1 MRTGILGIL
10 FVCMLMSVSGAEIA
24 IRQPEKPEWKID
36 LTDSCVR
43 ENGVRMADHLSRRRR
58 TVRDDAGA
66 VFRWSVSIDAPKQ
79 NAPHGFL
86 LEFDNGDVVE
96 SLTVNGRPVARFPVK
111 KPFWPGTERAALLPD
126 AEHFRIEFQV
136 RNLTQLYPSWSAI
149 RGRRGVS
156 PSATAARKRNRPFF
170 MPSVPIFS
178 EKFLPGNIFRS
189 N

>member
-43 ENGVRMADHLSRRRR
+43 ENGVRLADHLSRRRR

-86 LEFDNGDVVE
+86 LEVDNGDVVE
-96 SLTVNGRPVARFPVK
+96 SLRTISVCVTDVSNGVAAISSPVAC
-111 KPFWPGTERAALLPD
+111 
-126 AEHFRIEFQV
+126 
-136 RNLTQLYPSWSAI
+136 AI
-149 RGRRGVS
+149 
-156 PSATAARKRNRPFF
+156 A
-170 MPSVPIFS
+170 
-178 EKFLPGNIFRS
+178 
-189 N
+189 

>member
-79 NAPHGFL
+79 NAPHGVL

-111 KPFWPGTERAALLPD
+111 KPYLARDGA
-126 AEHFRIEFQV
+126 
-136 RNLTQLYPSWSAI
+136 
-149 RGRRGVS
+149 GG
-156 PSATAARKRNRPFF
+156 PSAGCGTLPHRIPGPESDAA
-170 MPSVPIFS
+170 VS
-178 EKFLPGNIFRS
+178 ERIRTSLPASGDAQ
-189 N
+189 

>member
-79 NAPHGFL
+79 SAPHGFL

-96 SLTVNGRPVARFPVK
+96 SLTVNGRPVKTNYRLQP
-111 KPFWPGTERAALLPD
+111 ED
-126 AEHFRIEFQV
+126 
-136 RNLTQLYPSWSAI
+136 
-149 RGRRGVS
+149 RRSG
-156 PSATAARKRNRPFF
+156 RPFCR
-170 MPSVPIFS
+170 MRNTSAS
-178 EKFLPGNIFRS
+178 NSRS
-189 N
+189 GI